1 MAEQFL
7 TLMADLDDASQEI
20 MSGWYSKLK
29 EAGFTG
35 TQTPGLPY
43 HISLATFPL
52 EKEQEVVALMK
63 TVAAGY
69 APVPVH
75 ISHVGMFTGG
85 KVLFGAPDMSPELT
99 ALHEACA
106 KETIQTYPWTPHATI
121 LIDEPETV
129 CAALPMLMKSFY
141 PFVGKISRLHLCAFW
156 PTREIAA
163 VELVVN
169 GRRNETDRIEE
180 DIKHC
185 EEIAKKILG

>member
-20 MSGWYSKLK
+20 MSGWYNTLK

-52 EKEQEVVALMK
+52 EREQEVVTLMK
-63 TVAAGY
+63 KVAGEF
-69 APVPVH
+69 APMAVH
-75 ISHVGMFTGG
+75 ISHVGMFAGG
-85 KVLFGAPDMSPELT
+85 KVLFGAPELSPELE

-106 KETIQTYPWTPHATI
+106 KNTMQKYPWTPHATL

-129 CAALPMLMKSFY
+129 YAAVPVLMKSFY
-141 PFVGKISRLHLCAFW
+141 PFVGKINRLHLCAFW

-163 VELVVN
+163 VELC
-169 GRRNETDRIEE
+169 GQ
-180 DIKHC
+180 K
-185 EEIAKKILG
+185 